1 MTRMTKG
8 MLTNIHLAL
17 DLALTRLAS
26 LAIPQAI
33 TSAST
38 VSTHAAMVITTAW
51 IDMSM
56 HHSESVLLSY
66 YKSYVYERRAVEKRR
81 DSYGQPCARACS
93 LAQDSRAAWS
103 RRSRAPI
110 RRNGLIHLFQYTD
123 LASRDLG
130 VHGTVLRRWVQEC
143 AVKGLRRVWDGESN
157 KSCHLC
163 PRNPLRAL

>member
-8 MLTNIHLAL
+8 MRTNIHLAL
-17 DLALTRLAS
+17 DLALNRLAS

-38 VSTHAAMVITTAW
+38 VSTHATMVITTAW
-51 IDMSM
+51 IDFSM

-66 YKSYVYERRAVEKRR
+66 YKSYAREGAEKRR
-81 DSYGQPCARACS
+81 DSYGQSCARACS
-93 LAQDSRAAWS
+93 LAQYSRAAWS

-110 RRNGLIHLFQYTD
+110 RRNGLIHLFLYTY

-130 VHGTVLRRWVQEC
+130 VHGT
-143 AVKGLRRVWDGESN
+143 GLT
-157 KSCHLC
+157 
-163 PRNPLRAL
+163 